1 MESEK
6 HPLLRQS
13 SRGDCP
19 LRLAVLASGRGSNL
33 QAIIDSSRNGSLF
46 AEIVVVISDNPEAYA
61 LTRAKDQGIAA
72 VLLEPSAHPSKAAYE
87 EALVEVCAA
96 YGVEVV
102 ALAGY
107 MRLLGHGFLSRFPNR
122 VLNIHPALL
131 PSFTGLH
138 AQRQALEYGVRFSGC
153 TVHFV
158 DEGMDTGP
166 ILLQAVVPVL
176 PDDNEDTLAERIL
189 VQEHRLYPQALELVA
204 RGKIQIEGRRVRIDS

>member
-6 HPLLRQS
+6 HPLFRQFS
-13 SRGDCP
+13 GGDCP

-46 AEIVVVISDNPEAYA
+46 AEVAVVISDNPGAYA
-61 LTRAKDQGIAA
+61 LTRAKDQGIPA
-72 VLLEPSAHPSKAAYE
+72 VLVEPSTYSSKAAYE
-87 EALVEVCAA
+87 EALLKVCADYKA
-96 YGVEVV
+96 EVV

-107 MRLLGHGFLSRFPNR
+107 MRLLGHVFLSRYPSR

-138 AQRQALEYGVRFSGC
+138 AQRQALEYGVRYSGC

-166 ILLQAVVPVL
+166 IILQTVVPVL
-176 PDDNEDTLAERIL
+176 PDDNEDTLADRIL

-204 RGKIQIEGRRVRIDS
+204 RGKIRIEGHRVWIDS

>member
-6 HPLLRQS
+6 HPLLRQF

-33 QAIIDSSRNGSLF
+33 QAIIDSSRNGRLF
-46 AEIVVVISDNPEAYA
+46 AEVVVVISDNPEAYA

-72 VLLEPSAHPSKAAYE
+72 VLVEPWTYPNKAAYE

-96 YGVEVV
+96 YGAEVV
-102 ALAGY
+102 VLAGY
-107 MRLLGHGFLSRFPNR
+107 MRLLGHVFLSQFPNR

-131 PSFTGLH
+131 PAFTGLH
-138 AQRQALEYGVRFSGC
+138 AQRQALEYGVRYSGC

-189 VQEHRLYPQALELVA
+189 VQEHHIYPQALELVA
-204 RGKIQIEGRRVRIDS
+204 RGKIRIEGRRVRIGC

>member
-6 HPLLRQS
+6 RPLIRQF
-13 SRGDCP
+13 SRGLS
-19 LRLAVLASGRGSNL
+19 LRLAVLARRGSNL
-33 QAIIDSSRNGSLF
+33 QAIIDASRNGSLF
-46 AEIVVVISDNPEAYA
+46 AEVVVVISDNPGAYA
-61 LTRAKDQGIAA
+61 LTRAKEQGIAA
-72 VLLEPSAHPSKAAYE
+72 VLVQPSAYPSKAAYE
-87 EALVEVCAA
+87 EALAEVCAA
-96 YGVEVV
+96 YKAEVV

-107 MRLLGHGFLSRFPNR
+107 MRLLGHVFLSRFPNR

-176 PDDNEDTLAERIL
+176 PDDNEDTLADRIL

-204 RGKIQIEGRRVRIDS
+204 RGKIRIEGRRVWIDS